1 MPESTSAYF
10 LQHPQ
15 PSRTEPSKSR
25 LWAAVLPA
33 LVVPLLASLIYF
45 VFFPGTWFGKAC
57 FALVKIHLIAW
68 PIIATIFILKESL
81 SRPAPTW
88 KTRFHTLIP
97 GVLIG
102 VTVVASMF
110 ALMLTPLGD
119 IVRASGGSIKDKVED
134 LGMLKHYIEFSIF
147 ISLFNSLIE
156 ECYWRWF
163 AYGTLRRLMPRTWAH
178 ILAALAFSAH
188 HIVVVSQFFP
198 LSFALFVGFS
208 VGVGGLIWSLMYQK
222 YNTILGPWVCH
233 IIIDAGFLW
242 IVYDLFFRDV

>member
-1 MPESTSAYF
+1 MPDSSSTNALQSAA
-10 LQHPQ
+10 
-15 PSRTEPSKSR
+15 PSKAR
-25 LWAAVLPA
+25 LWVAVLPA

-57 FALVKIHLIAW
+57 FGLVKVHLVFW
-68 PIIATIFILKESL
+68 PVIATVFILRESMR
-81 SRPAPTW
+81 RPSPAW
-88 KTRFHTLIP
+88 KTRFYSLIP

-102 VTVVASMF
+102 VTVVVGMF
-110 ALMLTPLGD
+110 IMMLTPLGD
-119 IVRASGGSIKDKVED
+119 IVRSSGGRIREKVDD
-134 LGMLKHYIEFSIF
+134 LGVLEHYVSFSIY
-147 ISLFNSLIE
+147 ISIINSLIE

-163 AYGTLRRLMPRTWAH
+163 AYGNIRRVMPQVWAH
-178 ILAALAFSAH
+178 VVTALAFSAH

-222 YNTILGPWVCH
+222 YNTILGPWICH

-242 IVYDLFFRDV
+242 IVYDLFFRGN